1 MRSSIVSRS
10 VTRRNQIVVTLQAP
24 LAPELARQVCQQV
37 ALLVE
42 SAAAEGIDTVSCHM
56 VGRVDVV
63 VVDVL
68 LQVQLLVRRSGLE
81 LLVSARGPSLVDL
94 AVLTGLVEALP
105 PIRATCLR
113 LGGQAEPGEQR
124 RVEEVVHVGHGPV

>member
-63 VVDVL
+63 VDVL

-105 PIRATCLR
+105 PIRATCLQ